1 MRPFLGIFGLLCLA
15 AISLLEFSACQK
27 DNLLSQPGAALE
39 FSVDTLTFD
48 TVFTGLGNATR
59 RFKIYNP
66 HNRPIAI
73 QDIRLLGG
81 ENSDFNLN
89 IDGFEANAVQDI
101 EIKANDSIYIF
112 ANVRVD
118 PNNGDMLRYDRIRFL
133 TNEVEQE
140 VILEAYGWNA
150 NYIGRRGFLT
160 TFTDTLLTFS
170 PAKPYVLFGQI
181 AIQGNS
187 VLTIEGGTQV
197 FMHGGP
203 TSRPGDRALLFIGEN
218 ASLKVNVNG
227 SFDNPV
233 EFKTHRLEDDYQELP
248 FQHDGI
254 YLSSRSRDNQI
265 HNAII
270 RNGVYG
276 IRVDSLSV
284 NSNPKLDLKNTFIY
298 NVEVAGIFA
307 LQGEIRADN
316 CVVSNSNTYNL
327 LFMRGGLYQFNH
339 CTLINYGTNPFV
351 GRSEPIL
358 SYRDFFAYDDAE
370 GNRIVELAN
379 GSARFNNCIIDGSTR
394 EEIEVAQFDES
405 TNFTYG
411 FNNCL
416 VKVDTF
422 STALNN
428 CILNEDPLFV
438 DVEHYNYDLDTLSSP
453 AVNAGFPSSINTDIL
468 GRMRDTEPD
477 LGAYEGSF

>member
-1 MRPFLGIFGLLCLA
+1 MRPFLGICSALCLV
-15 AISLLEFSACQK
+15 AITLLEFSACQK
-27 DNLLSQPGAALE
+27 ENLLTQPGAALE
-39 FSVDTLTFD
+39 FSLDTLTFD

-59 RFKIYNP
+59 RFKVYNP
-66 HNRPIAI
+66 HNQPIQI
-73 QDIRLLGG
+73 QEIRLLGG
-81 ENSDFNLN
+81 EASEFNLN
-89 IDGFEANAVQDI
+89 IDGFAENSVTDI
-101 EIKANDSIYIF
+101 EIRPNDSIYIF
-112 ANVRVD
+112 ANVRID
-118 PNNGDMLRYDRIRFL
+118 PSNGDMLRYDRIRFL

-150 NYIGRRGFLT
+150 NYIGQRGFLT
-160 TFTDTLLTFS
+160 TFTDTTLHFDAS
-170 PAKPYVLFGQI
+170 KPYVLFGQV

-187 VLTIEGGTQV
+187 VLNITGGTQV

-203 TSRPGDRALLFIGEN
+203 TSRPGDRALLFIGEG

-284 NSNPKLDLKNTFIY
+284 NSNPKLDLKNTLIY

-316 CVVSNSNTYNL
+316 CIVSNSNTYNL
-327 LFMRGGLYQFNH
+327 LLMRGGLYQFNH
-339 CTLINYGTNPFV
+339 CTLVNYGTNPFV
-351 GRSEPIL
+351 GRSEPVL
-358 SYRDFFAYDDAE
+358 SYRDFFAYNDAD

-379 GSARFNNCIIDGSTR
+379 GSARFNNCIIDGSTN
-394 EEIEVAQFDES
+394 EEIEVAQFDEA
-405 TNFTYG
+405 TNFSYG

-428 CILNEDPLFV
+428 CVLNEDPLFV
-438 DVEHYNYDLDTLSSP
+438 NTEEYNYDLDTIASP
-453 AVNAGFPSSINTDIL
+453 AVNAGFPTSINRDIL
-468 GRMRDTEPD
+468 GRMRDAQPD
-477 LGAYEGSF
+477 IGAYEGSF